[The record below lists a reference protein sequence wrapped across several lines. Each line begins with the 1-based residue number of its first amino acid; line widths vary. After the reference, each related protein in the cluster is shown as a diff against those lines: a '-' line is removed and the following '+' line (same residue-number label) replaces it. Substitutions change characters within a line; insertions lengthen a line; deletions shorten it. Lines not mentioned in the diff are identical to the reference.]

1 MWIYIILSLQKE
13 HERILFFAAVHSLRH
28 EFETIDEGIVLQAE
42 RGLSHEYLG
51 LSITP
56 DIARL
61 VKRL

>member
-1 MWIYIILSLQKE
+1 MNVYYFCRSY
-13 HERILFFAAVHSLRH
+13 SLRH
-28 EFETIDEGIVLQAE
+28 EFETIDEGIVLQPE
-42 RGLSHEYLG
+42 RGLSHGYLG